1 MRVLGSSILMENTQ
15 LQQAFIDLFIRY
27 YWQMYSDYF
36 KSLKNQSGPILVTG
50 HTGFKGA
57 WLTLMLDALGI
68 DTCGYSLAPK
78 NNSLYNSLTH
88 NKNFRE
94 KISDIRDVSSV
105 QEFIEDTQP
114 SIVIHLAA
122 QALVL
127 ESYKNPRLTF
137 ETNAG
142 GTFNILESSFRCDS
156 VKAVLIVTSDKVYKN
171 RNDGKRF
178 IESDPLEGNDPYS
191 ASKVAAESVA
201 QSWRKIRETADGP
214 KVFVAR
220 AGNVIGG
227 GDLSQH
233 RLLPDLVRSFSTNKK
248 LTIRNP
254 YSTRPWQHVID
265 PLFGYLRYLEH
276 GLMNDI
282 APALN
287 FGPVEKSLTV
297 GEVAKIASKAW
308 GNQTNLE
315 YSNDKSEF
323 ESQSLDLD
331 SKLALT
337 SLKWSPKWTQNESVA
352 STISW
357 WKKVLVGKQTPLQCC
372 LDDIERY
379 FE

>member
-1 MRVLGSSILMENTQ
+1 
-15 LQQAFIDLFIRY
+15 
-27 YWQMYSDYF
+27 MYSSYF
-36 KSLKNQSGPILVTG
+36 KSLKNQSGPILITG

-57 WLTLMLDALGI
+57 WLTLMLEVLGVDA
-68 DTCGYSLAPK
+68 CGYSLAPQK
-78 NNSLYNSLTH
+78 DSLFNLMNHT
-88 NKNFRE
+88 KNFRE
-94 KISDIRDVSSV
+94 KISDIRDLRSV
-105 QEFIEDTQP
+105 QEFIEEIQP

-137 ETNAG
+137 ETNAV

-171 RNDGKRF
+171 RNVGERF

-191 ASKVAAESVA
+191 ASKVAAESIA
-201 QSWRKIRETADGP
+201 QFWRKIRETSSGP
-214 KVFVAR
+214 KVLVAR

-233 RLLPDLVRSFSTNKK
+233 RLLPDLVRSFSTNTT
-248 LTIRNP
+248 LTIRNSN
-254 YSTRPWQHVID
+254 STRPWQHVID

-287 FGPVEKSLTV
+287 FGPTEKSLTV
-297 GEVAKIASKAW
+297 GEVAKIASEAW
-308 GNQTNLE
+308 GSQNNIE
-315 YSNDKSEF
+315 YRNEKSKF

-331 SKLALT
+331 STLALP
-337 SLKWSPKWTQNESVA
+337 SLNWTPKWTQNESVL
-352 STISW
+352 STINW
-357 WKKVLVGKQTPLQCC
+357 WKKVLIGKQTPLECC
-372 LDDIERY
+372 LADIESY